1 MPIPRFDAA
10 FDAAVEAM
18 QAAAD
23 LLRYFAGSSGDIQSS
38 VIFERIPDALARA
51 KSTAVAALTE
61 CSKNPTAATAALGRY
76 PGAPQTV
83 PAFLAAVTAVETA
96 AQTWNADLAAWL
108 AGLAI
113 ADLVALRGV
122 DMGAGPVARFVW
134 ADGFTGAKVA
144 DLRQSSGLA
153 SLIAAFEAAGATP

>member
-23 LLRYFAGSSGDIQSS
+23 LLRYFAESTGDMQAA
-38 VIFERIPDALARA
+38 VIFERMPDSLAQA
-51 KSTAVAALTE
+51 KNTAVMALTE
-61 CSKNPTAATAALGRY
+61 CSKNPAKATEALTRY
-76 PGAPQTV
+76 PGAPQSV
-83 PAFLAAVTAVETA
+83 AAFLAAVTAVETA
-96 AQTWNADLAAWL
+96 AQSWNADLAAWL
-108 AGLAI
+108 AGLSV

-122 DMGAGPVARFVW
+122 DMGSGPVARFVW
-134 ADGFTGAKVA
+134 SDGFTEAQIA
-144 DLRQSSGLA
+144 DLRASTGLA

>member
-38 VIFERIPDALARA
+38 VIFHRIPDALARA
-51 KSTAVAALTE
+51 KNTAVAALTE
-61 CSKNPTAATAALGRY
+61 CGKNPIAATAALTRY
-76 PGAPQTV
+76 PGAPQSVAT
-83 PAFLAAVTAVETA
+83 FLAAVTAVETA
-96 AQTWNADLAAWL
+96 AQAWNADLAAWL
-108 AGLAI
+108 SGLAV

-122 DMGAGPVARFVW
+122 DLGAGPVARFVW
-134 ADGFTGAKVA
+134 SDGFTEAKITE
-144 DLRQSSGLA
+144 LRASTGLA

>member
-23 LLRYFAGSSGDIQSS
+23 LLRYLSSSTGDMQAA
-38 VIFERIPDALARA
+38 VIFQRIPDAMAQA

-61 CSKNPTAATAALGRY
+61 CGKAPEAATAALGRY
-76 PGAPQTV
+76 PGAPQSV
-83 PAFLAAVTAVETA
+83 SAFLAAVTAVEAA
-96 AQTWNADLAAWL
+96 AQLWNADLAAWL
-108 AGLAI
+108 AGLEI

-122 DMGAGPVARFVW
+122 DLGAGPVARFVW
-134 ADGFTGAKVA
+134 SDGFTEAKIA
-144 DLRQSSGLA
+144 DLRASTGLA
-153 SLIAAFEAAGATP
+153 ALIEAFEAAGATP